1 MRVADSGPFPVAV
14 RSNLLLWQMGRRDT
28 STQYSRQPRSPS
40 RFFEIVRTLRGAITH
55 HVHFPTH
62 KRRASPRRVPVAAGL
77 VPWERCRTRR
87 PALLPRR
94 GSPREPGGNWKAVDR
109 LTLPLFLSTRPQG
122 GEVDCIKFKLLSGQ
136 PNQATWASHLSSLIR
151 RPSSRTHGASAQP
164 HCTPHCT
171 IASLQRLAEGRHQQD
186 RTADPLNHT
195 HDCLLS
201 HFISISQSCTHHTG
215 ISPAPRVLA
224 LNQYYYCDRRPR
236 YPDFPR
242 RGAR

>member
-28 STQYSRQPRSPS
+28 STQCSRQPRNPS

-62 KRRASPRRVPVAAGL
+62 KRSASPRRVPVAAGL
-77 VPWERCRTRR
+77 VPWERCRTW

-94 GSPREPGGNWKAVDR
+94 GSPREPGGNGKAVDR
-109 LTLPLFLSTRPQG
+109 LTLPLFLSARSQG

-151 RPSSRTHGASAQP
+151 RRASAQP
-164 HCTPHCT
+164 HCTRLHHCIIAAPHRGT
-171 IASLQRLAEGRHQQD
+171 
-186 RTADPLNHT
+186 
-195 HDCLLS
+195 
-201 HFISISQSCTHHTG
+201 
-215 ISPAPRVLA
+215 SPAGQDGRSSQPHTRLSLVSFH
-224 LNQYYYCDRRPR
+224 LNLTKLHAPYGNLPCAQGPG
-236 YPDFPR
+236 PESILLL
-242 RGAR
+242 